1 VEPDHYVVGCLS
13 FLLIL
18 ERNTLTIKSAE
29 LMGEDQRKTS
39 S

>member
-18 ERNTLTIKSAE
+18 ERNTLTWV
-29 LMGEDQRKTS
+29 LGPL
-39 S
+39 